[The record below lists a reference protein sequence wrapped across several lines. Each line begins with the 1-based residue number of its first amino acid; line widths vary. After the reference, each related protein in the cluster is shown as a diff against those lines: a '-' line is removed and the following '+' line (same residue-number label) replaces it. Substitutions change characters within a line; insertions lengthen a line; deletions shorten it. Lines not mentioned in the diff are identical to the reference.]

1 MILRQAG
8 KTVSTLINSVFFF
21 WLLLAIPSIPMLISL
36 LNGGDFGELLHP
48 TGEFS
53 ARFLIVALMLTPLSM
68 VLPRFRLIKWLI
80 KRRRAIGV
88 AAFSY
93 AAAHTVFYL
102 LYKGS
107 LGIVLQEIPTLGIW
121 TGWVAFAIFI
131 PLALTSNSFMVKKLK
146 SRWKPIQRFV
156 YLAALFTLVHWIA
169 IHSSKAA
176 LVHFAP
182 LVLLEIFR
190 IYRVKYSR

>member
-1 MILRQAG
+1 M
-8 KTVSTLINSVFFF
+8 STLINSVYFF

-102 LYKGS
+102 LYKGN